1 MYRDGIIY
9 IKIEIIPVIIEG
21 RLFTINFDIL
31 LLPNDKILK
40 FTIINL
46 LLTVIGINPILI
58 QIIPSLYIIGSPK
71 IITNR

>member
-31 LLPNDKILK
+31 LLSNNKVVLGMP
-40 FTIINL
+40 
-46 LLTVIGINPILI
+46 
-58 QIIPSLYIIGSPK
+58 
-71 IITNR
+71 